1 MDGRSSNQIL
11 KLLQKNS
18 AKNKQMQAFL
28 EDLLNLEMEQPG
40 WYNDKYKAIID
51 KYSNKGDYSREN

>member
-1 MDGRSSNQIL
+1 MEGSSNQIL

-18 AKNKQMQAFL
+18 GKNKHMQAFL

-40 WYNDKYKAIID
+40 WYNDRYKAIID
-51 KYSNKGDYSREN
+51 KYYDKGGLPT